1 MDNESIEI
9 LLEIKE
15 KLDHICYGSKTCS
28 NCCVREFEKK
38 YNAQCNSCIHIYIV
52 QYLLGDNEDAANFYK
67 EEFKNFKDMCTNTN
81 CKHCEI
87 TKLKTKHKKL
97 DADCVIIYFAIKLLK
112 DV

>member
-1 MDNESIEI
+1 MEKSVTVRVRSWVQIIKFMNQLELNEKFRKV
-9 LLEIKE
+9 LYAFVKE
-15 KLDHICYGSKTCS
+15 NNLKLND
-28 NCCVREFEKK
+28 
-38 YNAQCNSCIHIYIV
+38 
-52 QYLLGDNEDAANFYK
+52 NFYK

>member
-1 MDNESIEI
+1 MDRESII
-9 LLEIKE
+9 LLNEITEELNRICKENDRCTTCNIKHFKE
-15 KLDHICYGSKTCS
+15 KCDIECDLCMRT
-28 NCCVREFEKK
+28 F
-38 YNAQCNSCIHIYIV
+38 IV

>member
-1 MDNESIEI
+1 MDKESIKI
-9 LLEIKE
+9 MNEIKKELDRICKENDRCTTCNIKHFKE
-15 KLDHICYGSKTCS
+15 KYDIKCDLCMRT
-28 NCCVREFEKK
+28 F
-38 YNAQCNSCIHIYIV
+38 IV

>member
-1 MDNESIEI
+1 MDKESIRLLNEI
-9 LLEIKE
+9 AEELDRICKENDRCTTCNIKHFKE
-15 KLDHICYGSKTCS
+15 KCDIECDLCMRT
-28 NCCVREFEKK
+28 F
-38 YNAQCNSCIHIYIV
+38 IV

>member
-1 MDNESIEI
+1 MDKESIMLINKMAKELTRI
-9 LLEIKE
+9 CKENDRCTTCNVKRFKE
-15 KLDHICYGSKTCS
+15 KCGIKCDLCMRT
-28 NCCVREFEKK
+28 F
-38 YNAQCNSCIHIYIV
+38 IV

-97 DADCVIIYFAIKLLK
+97 DADCVIIYFALKLLK

>member
-1 MDNESIEI
+1 MDRESII
-9 LLEIKE
+9 LLNEITEKLNRICKENDRCTTCNVKRFKE
-15 KLDHICYGSKTCS
+15 KCGIKCDLCMRT
-28 NCCVREFEKK
+28 F
-38 YNAQCNSCIHIYIV
+38 IV

>member
-1 MDNESIEI
+1 MDKESIMLINKMAKELTRI
-9 LLEIKE
+9 CKENDRCTTCNIKHFKE
-15 KLDHICYGSKTCS
+15 KCDIECDLCMRT
-28 NCCVREFEKK
+28 F
-38 YNAQCNSCIHIYIV
+38 IV

>member
-1 MDNESIEI
+1 MDRESII
-9 LLEIKE
+9 LLNEITEKLNRICKENDRCTTCNIKHFKE
-15 KLDHICYGSKTCS
+15 KCDIECDLCMRT
-28 NCCVREFEKK
+28 F
-38 YNAQCNSCIHIYIV
+38 IV

-67 EEFKNFKDMCTNTN
+67 EEFKNFKDMCTNPN

>member
-1 MDNESIEI
+1 MDKESIRILNEI
-9 LLEIKE
+9 TEKLNRICKENDRCTTCNIKHFKE
-15 KLDHICYGSKTCS
+15 KCDIECDLCMRTFI
-28 NCCVREFEKK
+28 
-38 YNAQCNSCIHIYIV
+38 A

>member
-1 MDNESIEI
+1 MDRESII
-9 LLEIKE
+9 LLNEITEKLNRICKENDRCTTCNIKHFKE
-15 KLDHICYGSKTCS
+15 KCDIECDLCMRT
-28 NCCVREFEKK
+28 F
-38 YNAQCNSCIHIYIV
+38 IV

-97 DADCVIIYFAIKLLK
+97 DADCVIIYFALKLLK

>member
-1 MDNESIEI
+1 MDRESII
-9 LLEIKE
+9 LLNEITEKLNRICKENDRCTTCNIKHFKE
-15 KLDHICYGSKTCS
+15 KCDIECDLCMRT
-28 NCCVREFEKK
+28 F
-38 YNAQCNSCIHIYIV
+38 IV